1 MPLTFI
7 CMNIVYIG
15 LDMMCMFINQING
28 QKELRAEGD
37 VAAFEGDLV
46 SFTFIPLNR
55 VSLEV
60 FESRE
65 HVNIF

>member
-1 MPLTFI
+1 
-7 CMNIVYIG
+7 
-15 LDMMCMFINQING
+15 MMCVFINQING

-37 VAAFEGDLV
+37 VAAFEGDVV